1 MAKKP
6 EKNERKGALA
16 ISQGFVIERW
26 HRSDIHGVDYNPRK
40 ISDAARRKLK
50 ASLEANKLV
59 APITVNRN
67 GGKIVGGHQRLSCI
81 DSIEKTKDYL
91 LDVAVIDVSEEEEKR
106 LNVALNNQS
115 IQGSW
120 DIELLG
126 ELVIGSE
133 DLDLASMGF
142 DDADIFKML
151 GDTSESQSS
160 EKLLSLGQKIRESRD
175 LYTEIAKKNASKND
189 DEFYCVMVFRSMV
202 QRDEFLKLAEL
213 PKGRYQSGEEF
224 MRILSEGEYHG

>member
-1 MAKKP
+1 MAKKSD
-6 EKNERKGALA
+6 KTERTGTLTQT
-16 ISQGFVIERW
+16 QGFVVERW
-26 HRSDIHGVDYNPRK
+26 HRADIHGVEYNPRK
-40 ISDAARRKLK
+40 ISDANKRKLK

-59 APITVNRN
+59 APITVNRRT
-67 GGKIVGGHQRLSCI
+67 GAIVGGHQRLTVI

-91 LDVAVIDVSEEEEKR
+91 IDVAVIDVSEEEEKR
-106 LNVALNNQS
+106 LNVALNNQA
-115 IQGSW
+115 IQGEW

-133 DLDLASMGF
+133 WLDLTSMGF
-142 DDADIFKML
+142 DDADVFKML
-151 GDTSESQSS
+151 GDTSEHQSS
-160 EKLLSLGQKIRESRD
+160 EKLLSLGEKIRESKA

-213 PKGRYQSGEEF
+213 PKGRYQSGEDFLRLIEQ
-224 MRILSEGEYHG
+224 GE